1 MVALLCFFLA
11 LLASPFESKSRLEAE
26 NAALR
31 HQLVVV
37 QRKVRGRVL
46 FTNGDR
52 LFFIQ
57 LYRWFPSV
65 LKAITIIRPETL
77 VRWHRAGFCRYW
89 RWKSRSLGG
98 RPPIDADL
106 RALIRRMSVEN
117 SLWGAPRIHGE
128 LLKLGF
134 AVAQSTVAKYM
145 ARRGDPFGQGW
156 GTFMRNHAP
165 RIAAM
170 DLFVVPTIGFGLLY
184 VLVIVRLARRE
195 LVWINVT
202 GHPTAE
208 WIAQQ
213 ITEAFP
219 WNEAPRYLIR
229 DQDRAYGIAVT
240 RRLRAMGIR
249 DKPIAPG
256 SPWQNAFA
264 KRLIGS
270 IGREF
275 IDHVVVLGEAHLRR
289 ILQSYAR
296 YYNTVRTHRSLNK
309 DAPVSRP
316 VQRIGHIIPACGD
329 IDSCAHAP
337 CQSKTPI
344 SHWTAGRFCDGCLG
358 GGAGSMSQGLRVL
371 VLIPS
376 CSALLESNCEG

>member
-1 MVALLCFFLA
+1 M
-11 LLASPFESKSRLEAE
+11 P
-26 NAALR
+26 LR
-31 HQLVVV
+31 HQLVVL

-65 LKAITIIRPETL
+65 LKAITIIRPEIL

-98 RPPIDADL
+98 RPPIDVDL

-145 ARRGDPFGQGW
+145 ARRGDPFGQSW

-229 DQDRAYGIAVT
+229 DQDRAYGTAVT

-256 SPWQNAFA
+256 SPWQNGFVE
-264 KRLIGS
+264 RLIGT
-270 IGREF
+270 IRRECV
-275 IDHVVVLGEAHLRR
+275 DHIVALGEQHLRR
-289 ILQSYAR
+289 FVKSYAS
-296 YYNTVRTHRSLNK
+296 YYNAARTHRSLAK

-316 VQRIGHIIPACGD
+316 VQRIGRIVPNA
-329 IDSCAHAP
+329 
-337 CQSKTPI
+337 
-344 SHWTAGRFCDGCLG
+344 LVG
-358 GGAGSMSQGLRVL
+358 GLHHQ
-371 VLIPS
+371 
-376 CSALLESNCEG
+376 